1 MANEMRTFV
10 TVKSDDPRVAT
21 RLQEIFKYDDS
32 GNKYEADVLDVINNL
47 EGTDFSYSNETTKE
61 DWNIEVDFP
70 SRDLYE
76 SIIGPKW
83 MYVEY
88 DHVENEPESCNIVLR
103 TAWSVPVNF
112 LKRLR
117 DELQKIDE
125 DCYIRGNYEDESY
138 DPCGA
143 FVYGKFDYDDI
154 EDIDEE
160 YDWDESYEDDFYN
173 EKWSE
178 QLMELEDDVVGAYIE
193 YLEDRIQN
201 PQDYEGF

>member
-10 TVKSDDPRVAT
+10 TVVSDEPKVAE
-21 RLQEIFKYDDS
+21 RLQEIFKFEKVD
-32 GNKYEADVLDVINNL
+32 GKYEPHALDVINNL

-61 DWNIEVDFP
+61 DWNKEVDFP
-70 SRDLYE
+70 SDDLYE

-88 DHVENEPESCNIVLR
+88 DHGDLPEYCNIVLR
-103 TAWSVPVNF
+103 TAWWVPVNF

-154 EDIDEE
+154 EDYDEE
-160 YDWDESYEDDFYN
+160 YDWDAEEEDDFYT
-173 EKWSE
+173 EKWHDEIYQLE
-178 QLMELEDDVVGAYIE
+178 QDVERAYLE
-193 YLEDRIQN
+193 YLQDRIDN
-201 PQDYEGF
+201 PEDYDGF